1 MGISLT
7 AKNTDT
13 NLSCSAHTFQ
23 DLRLSIA
30 KSKNEALGK
39 IYEEFLDQPDLE
51 KENTMK
57 ELLKNDMALYDFLI
71 HCDCEGTL
79 SSDTCKS
86 LLESL
91 KDVNITKNFIYEEYY
106 ASLIA
111 LLHHCEKENESLIFS

>member
-30 KSKNEALGK
+30 KSKNKALGK
-39 IYEEFLDQPDLE
+39 IYEEFLEQPD
-51 KENTMK
+51 KENAMK

-86 LLESL
+86 LLKSL
-91 KDVNITKNFIYEEYY
+91 KDVDITENFIYEEYY

>member
-7 AKNTDT
+7 SKNTDT

-51 KENTMK
+51 ENAMK
-57 ELLKNDMALYDFLI
+57 ELLKNDIALYNFLI

-86 LLESL
+86 LLKSL
-91 KDVNITKNFIYEEYY
+91 KDINITENFIYEEYY

-111 LLHHCEKENESLIFS
+111 LLHYCEKENESLIFS

>member
-1 MGISLT
+1 MGISLI
-7 AKNTDT
+7 AKNTDIS
-13 NLSCSAHTFQ
+13 LSCSAHTFQ
-23 DLRLSIA
+23 NLRLSIA

-39 IYEEFLDQPDLE
+39 IYGELLNQPDLE

-57 ELLKNDMALYDFLI
+57 ELLKNDMSLYDFLI

-86 LLESL
+86 LLKSL
-91 KDVNITKNFIYEEYY
+91 KDVDITENFIYEEYY
-106 ASLIA
+106 ASLMA